1 MSDPSVNGA
10 PEVDVDAMLDDGFDD
25 QLAVELRGKIAQI
38 DGQLAGLQK
47 LVERKRKYE
56 GLLNRLTGGYKKPG
70 PTGPRGPDGSRVRAV
85 PAGIGAERVAE
96 IKQMILDYAADH
108 EEFRQVDVRTLPT
121 PSGWR
126 FTSSI
131 SANAFEQLRQEN
143 FLRIGRVNGNQK
155 FYRLTREALAAQK

>member
-10 PEVDVDAMLDDGFDD
+10 PVEGVDELLDDAFDD
-25 QLAVELRGKIAQI
+25 NLAAELRGKIAEI
-38 DGQLAGLQK
+38 DGQLAGMQK
-47 LVERKRKYE
+47 LVERKRRYE
-56 GLLNRLTGGYKKPG
+56 GLLTRLTGTYTKP
-70 PTGPRGPDGSRVRAV
+70 GPRGPRPPGGERVRAV
-85 PAGIGAERVAE
+85 PANIGAERVAE